1 MKISWEDTEGMRGS
15 RNRQWLFL
23 LAVLLLVQIFVLIYY
38 GHQKNGFHEDEYYSY
53 YSSNRT
59 AGLYQL
65 DREWMESDTFFN
77 EFVVLEGEGFNY
89 GLVAQVQSWDVHPP
103 LFYFFLHTACSLFP
117 GVFSKWLGIGVNI
130 IAFCINFVLL
140 TWLTWHI
147 SGRSRL
153 LTAAV
158 AAVWGFNAVIISGVM
173 FIRMYEWLIVFV
185 LACAC
190 LHTAAVMRKDMS
202 FKRFLLP
209 LMVINYLG
217 FLTQYYYIIFLFF
230 MAAGFLIWS
239 FKKQRRLSGC
249 LRYAAACAVSLLL
262 AVLSYPVC
270 VAHILRGYRGTGA
283 VSAFID
289 AGNTGGRLSFFS
301 GLLNEYLFDGLLWLW
316 LAVIVVLA
324 VIVWLKGRRNTGGP
338 GQEDAVR
345 EAYGL
350 LVLGAC
356 GYFFTVSKTALMYAE
371 ASNRYQ
377 LPVYGIVQMLL
388 IVGSCRLWEQAVS
401 AAGKADDVK
410 KKRIARIGT
419 VGILLLFL
427 AADLH
432 ELAEHKVLFLYSE
445 DAADLAY
452 AEENADEAVVVLY
465 HDERFFHM
473 WWYLL
478 MKYERVYFVNQ
489 ANQEEIADDVICT
502 ADKLIV
508 YADDY
513 ENRQDNLKML
523 LDSNPRL
530 QGYKLIKQKDIWNI
544 YEYE

>member
-1 MKISWEDTEGMRGS
+1 
-15 RNRQWLFL
+15 
-23 LAVLLLVQIFVLIYY
+23 
-38 GHQKNGFHEDEYYSY
+38 
-53 YSSNRT
+53 
-59 AGLYQL
+59 
-65 DREWMESDTFFN
+65 
-77 EFVVLEGEGFNY
+77 
-89 GLVAQVQSWDVHPP
+89 
-103 LFYFFLHTACSLFP
+103 
-117 GVFSKWLGIGVNI
+117 
-130 IAFCINFVLL
+130 
-140 TWLTWHI
+140 
-147 SGRSRL
+147 
-153 LTAAV
+153 
-158 AAVWGFNAVIISGVM
+158 
-173 FIRMYEWLIVFV
+173 
-185 LACAC
+185 
-190 LHTAAVMRKDMS
+190 
-202 FKRFLLP
+202 
-209 LMVINYLG
+209 
-217 FLTQYYYIIFLFF
+217 
-230 MAAGFLIWS
+230 
-239 FKKQRRLSGC
+239 
-249 LRYAAACAVSLLL
+249 
-262 AVLSYPVC
+262 
-270 VAHILRGYRGTGA
+270 
-283 VSAFID
+283 
-289 AGNTGGRLSFFS
+289 
-301 GLLNEYLFDGLLWLW
+301 
-316 LAVIVVLA
+316 
-324 VIVWLKGRRNTGGP
+324 
-338 GQEDAVR
+338 
-345 EAYGL
+345 
-350 LVLGAC
+350 
-356 GYFFTVSKTALMYAE
+356 MYAE